1 MNIETADSTD
11 RPRRK
16 HTAVLRDWLALA
28 GARVADIGC
37 GQGGVARILAR
48 EAASVIALDPQH
60 AALLHARK
68 ADDDAGTSG
77 PIHYIAAG
85 GEALPLAD
93 ASMDTA
99 VCFNALH
106 HVPVEHQDAA
116 LAEACRVLR
125 PGARLLVVEPIAE
138 GPVFEM
144 VQPVEDETEVR
155 AAAYAALCRA
165 AAQTGWR
172 LLHESEYAAPVR
184 HASFQAFR
192 DNIVAVDPAREPAVR
207 RHEAAMRARFE
218 ASARQADGAFWFD
231 QPCRLTVL
239 AKTSGD

>member
-1 MNIETADSTD
+1 MIADTADHAK

-16 HTAVLRDWLALA
+16 HTAVLREWLPLA

-48 EAASVIALDPQH
+48 EAASVIGIDPQH
-60 AALLHARK
+60 AALLHARE
-68 ADDDAGTSG
+68 ADDKAEASG

-85 GEALPLAD
+85 GETLPLAN

-116 LAEACRVLR
+116 LAEAWRILR

-155 AAAYAALCRA
+155 AAAYAALGRA
-165 AAQTGWR
+165 AAQTGWH
-172 LLHESEYAAPVR
+172 LMHESEYAAPVR
-184 HASFQAFR
+184 YASFQAFR
-192 DNIVAVDPAREPAVR
+192 DNIVAVDPAREPAVE

-239 AKTSGD
+239 VKASDD